1 MILWIYPVG
10 MLAAPSLDDAMSPR
24 HQALV
29 LKDYIERGYAPFAA
43 RVYSGIYTYYAGHDY
58 PEYDKY
64 DRLIEEMAKH
74 DKAVLAIRATHWNDI
89 KDRLPEFHVV
99 DRQSIAGLVHVLA
112 VKG

>member
-1 MILWIYPVG
+1 
-10 MLAAPSLDDAMSPR
+10 MLAGPSLDDAMSPR
-24 HQALV
+24 RQALI

-43 RVYSGIYTYYAGHDY
+43 RVYSGIYTYYARHDY
-58 PEYDKY
+58 PEYDNYNK
-64 DRLIEEMAKH
+64 LIKEMARH
-74 DKAVLAIRATHWNDI
+74 DKAVLVIRANYWNDV